1 MEIYGY
7 DNSII
12 LNDTFADENPVGVS
26 EKNQKLSSLPI
37 KKSRE

>member
-1 MEIYGY
+1 MEIYVY

-12 LNDTFADENPVGVS
+12 LNVTSADENPVGVS
-26 EKNQKLSSLPI
+26 GKNQKLSSSPI